1 MRKSIE
7 NLGGRKLTGGRK
19 VAMRGRR
26 KFEIDRYPNEA
37 VAGPTQIITRR
48 SRGNKNNKVA
58 FKTAEFANIIDQ
70 ENKKATKSK
79 ILRVTKNPA
88 NRDYERRGVISK
100 GAIIEIENGTAR
112 VVSRPGQDGVV
123 NAILVKSTTTTAAAT
138 TTTTTKAK

>member
-37 VAGPTQIITRR
+37 VAGPAQIVVRRTR
-48 SRGNKNNKVA
+48 GKNNKVA
-58 FKTAEFANIIDQ
+58 FKTAEFANVIDQ
-70 ENKKATKSK
+70 ENKKVFRSK
-79 ILRVTKNPA
+79 ILRVIKNPA

-100 GAIIEIENGTAR
+100 GALIEIENGTAK

-123 NAILVKSTTTTAAAT
+123 NAIIVKTAAAT
-138 TTTTTKAK
+138 TTSRKTR

>member
-37 VAGPTQIITRR
+37 VAGPAQIVVRRTR
-48 SRGNKNNKVA
+48 GKNNKVA

-70 ENKKATKSK
+70 ENKKVFRSK

-100 GAIIEIENGTAR
+100 GALIEIENGTAR

-123 NAILVKSTTTTAAAT
+123 NAILVKTAAAT
-138 TTTTTKAK
+138 ATTTSRKTR